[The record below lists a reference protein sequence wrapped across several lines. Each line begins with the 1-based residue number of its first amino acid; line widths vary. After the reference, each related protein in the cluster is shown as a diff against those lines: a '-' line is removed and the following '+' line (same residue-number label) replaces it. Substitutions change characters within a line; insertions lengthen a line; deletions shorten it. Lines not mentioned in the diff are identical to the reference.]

1 MPKLVFLATD
11 LALFAQLVVV
21 AFYIRHS
28 FHSPTLRQT
37 WRHVLHDAAAMSA
50 GVVLALFLV
59 IAVLDSFHF
68 RPLLPPASGA
78 AANAESAY
86 SPRTL
91 SLLDVLLAG
100 PREAREKTYSEPLGT
115 HQFSKE
121 SIFINGKTVRDFP
134 RLQFGGAHLKDTQA
148 EWEGDILWRSVV
160 GLFKGAIFAIFGW
173 LLVAFL
179 RGRTTKTGV
188 TDSLRAIWQRHSDVP
203 WRAMLLTA
211 SVLVLLAAWIA
222 ALWPYYHVLGTDQT
236 GNDVLFQALKSIRT
250 AVVIGSLATVATMP
264 FAIVFGILAGYYKG
278 RVDDAIQ
285 YLYTVLSSIPSVL
298 LISAFVLMIQVFIDK
313 NPQLFETGL
322 ERADIRLFLLAAIL
336 GITGWAGLARL
347 LRAETLKLGELDY
360 VQAARA
366 FGVSD
371 VGIMRRHILPNLT
384 HIVVIVAVLDFSGL
398 VLYEAVLSYVGVGVD
413 PTTNSFGTMINGARN
428 EMSRDP
434 VVWWTLLAA
443 FAFMVALVLSMTL
456 FASAVREAFDP
467 HARAFRVRRH
477 KTPTAA
483 FVPAA
488 ADAATEFQD
497 HK

>member
-1 MPKLVFLATD
+1 MPKIVFLATD
-11 LALFAQLVVV
+11 VALYAQLVAF
-21 AFYIRHS
+21 AFYIWHALRT
-28 FHSPTLRQT
+28 PTLRQT
-37 WRHVLHDAAAMSA
+37 WRHVMHDAAAMSA
-50 GVVLALFLV
+50 GVVLLLFLT

-68 RPLLPPASGA
+68 RPLLRPASGA
-78 AANAESAY
+78 AANAAPAY
-86 SPRTL
+86 STRTL
-91 SLLDVLLAG
+91 SLLDLLLTG

-121 SIFINGKTVRDFP
+121 SMQVDGKTVRDFP
-134 RLQFGGAHLKDTQA
+134 RLQFGGAHLRDTQA
-148 EWEGDILWRSVV
+148 EWAGDILQRS
-160 GLFKGAIFAIFGW
+160 GAALLRGMIVAIALW
-173 LLVAFL
+173 WLVAFL
-179 RGRTTKTGV
+179 RVRTEKTRV
-188 TDSLRAIWQRHSDVP
+188 ADSLRAIWQRHTEVP
-203 WRAMLLTA
+203 WRAI
-211 SVLVLLAAWIA
+211 LLAASALALAAGWVA

-250 AVVIGSLATVATMP
+250 AVVIGSLATVATLP
-264 FAIVFGILAGYYKG
+264 LAVVFGILAGYYKG

-313 NPQLFETGL
+313 NPTLFETGL

-371 VGIMRRHILPNLT
+371 AGIMRRHILPNLT

-467 HARAFRVRRH
+467 HARAFRVRR
-477 KTPTAA
+477 KKPQ
-483 FVPAA
+483 AA
-488 ADAATEFQD
+488 AHAALVAATASREQP
-497 HK
+497 